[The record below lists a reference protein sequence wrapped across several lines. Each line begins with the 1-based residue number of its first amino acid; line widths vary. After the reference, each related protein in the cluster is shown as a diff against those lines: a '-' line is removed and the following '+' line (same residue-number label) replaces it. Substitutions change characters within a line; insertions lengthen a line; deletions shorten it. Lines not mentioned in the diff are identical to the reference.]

1 MILACAPAK
10 RRRCYDAATK
20 EPMPRPFLLVAIAIA
35 VVLAVIALF
44 VAYRM
49 FRRDPPQSYEAK
61 GMHPGFRSHRGRG
74 R

>member
-1 MILACAPAK
+1 MIQARARAK

-20 EPMPRPFLLVAIAIA
+20 EPMPRTFLLVAIAIA
-35 VVLAVIALF
+35 VVLVAVAVF

-61 GMHPGFRSHRGRG
+61 GLHPSFRSHRGRG